1 MKQGTNPRRSRN
13 RGGGKR
19 QGRSNNFDSNGPE
32 GRVRGTAQQVFEKY
46 QTLARDAQS
55 SGDRIASENFYQHA
69 EHYYRIMSADGD
81 NGRQDQQ
88 RGRRRGNGDDRPAE
102 NQSEADGN
110 TVETAEDQRP
120 EAAGVQAENGNGKDH
135 SPEPAQDAE
144 VEVVPIVEAAEPAS
158 EDEEA
163 APDQATTA

>member
-1 MKQGTNPRRSRN
+1 MKQGSNPRRSRN

-69 EHYYRIMSADGD
+69 EHYYRIMNADGD

-88 RGRRRGNGDDRPAE
+88 RGRRRGNGDDRQAE

-110 TVETAEDQRP
+110 TAENAEDQRP
-120 EAAGVQAENGNGKDH
+120 EAAGVQAENGNGKDR
-135 SPEPAQDAE
+135 SPGPKRDAE
-144 VEVVPIVEAAEPAS
+144 VEVVPIVEAAESTS

>member
-1 MKQGTNPRRSRN
+1 MKQGSNPRRSRN

-69 EHYYRIMSADGD
+69 EHYYRILNADGD

-88 RGRRRGNGDDRPAE
+88 RGRRRGNGDDRQAE

-120 EAAGVQAENGNGKDH
+120 EAAGVQAEDGNGKDH

-144 VEVVPIVEAAEPAS
+144 VEVVPIVEAAESTS

>member
-1 MKQGTNPRRSRN
+1 MKQGSNPRRSRN

-55 SGDRIASENFYQHA
+55 SGDRVASENFYQHA
-69 EHYYRIMSADGD
+69 EHYYRIMNADGD

-88 RGRRRGNGDDRPAE
+88 RGRRRGNGDDRQAE

-110 TVETAEDQRP
+110 TVETAEDQQP
-120 EAAGVQAENGNGKDH
+120 EAAEVQAENGNGKDH
-135 SPEPAQDAE
+135 SPEPKQDAE

-158 EDEEA
+158 EDEET
-163 APDQATTA
+163 APDQVTTA

>member
-69 EHYYRIMSADGD
+69 EHYYRILNADGD

-110 TVETAEDQRP
+110 TAVTAEDRQP
-120 EAAGVQAENGNGKDH
+120 EAAGVQAEDGNGKDH
-135 SPEPAQDAE
+135 PPEPKQDAE
-144 VEVVPIVEAAEPAS
+144 VEVVPIVEAAEATS

>member
-1 MKQGTNPRRSRN
+1 MKQGSNPRRSRN

-19 QGRSNNFDSNGPE
+19 QGRSNNFDSNGPD

-69 EHYYRIMSADGD
+69 EHYYRILNADGD

-88 RGRRRGNGDDRPAE
+88 RGRRRGNGDDRQAE

-120 EAAGVQAENGNGKDH
+120 EAAAVQADNGNGKDH
-135 SPEPAQDAE
+135 SPEPKQDAE
-144 VEVVPIVEAAEPAS
+144 VEVVPIVEAAEPTS

>member
-1 MKQGTNPRRSRN
+1 MKQGSNPRRSRN

-69 EHYYRIMSADGD
+69 EHYYRIMNADGD

-88 RGRRRGNGDDRPAE
+88 RGRRRGNGDDRQAE

-110 TVETAEDQRP
+110 TAEAAEDQRP
-120 EAAGVQAENGNGKDH
+120 EAAGVQAENGNGKDR
-135 SPEPAQDAE
+135 SPGPKQDAG
-144 VEVVPIVEAAEPAS
+144 VEAVPIVETADSTS